1 MTRFRSADRFPL
13 NRRDRMQHLLER
25 GLPAVILVMVAL
37 LQIYLAQT
45 ANLSPW
51 KGGGFGM
58 FGAIDAP
65 DMRVIQAEG
74 LDQNGNLIHLDVY
87 SALDDR
93 TILRIR
99 PLPRQSDLEQMAP
112 QFVAQAVVPTSIQ
125 RQAIYQKLQSDNPD
139 FPAVQDLI
147 QTPDLIPA
155 QDANPLPN
163 LPNHPLSQPLYRLK
177 TVYDPEVPGAIKTLK
192 AIRLQWWRIRFD
204 QAHHR
209 LQSEPLSPVVEA
221 GAWQ

>member
-1 MTRFRSADRFPL
+1 MIRFRPI
-13 NRRDRMQHLLER
+13 NRRIIHQPDRMQHLIER
-25 GLPAVILVMVAL
+25 GLPAAILVMVAL
-37 LQIYLAQT
+37 LQIYLTQT
-45 ANLSPW
+45 AYLSPW

-74 LDQNGNLIHLDVY
+74 LDQDGNLIQLDVY

-93 TILRIR
+93 TILRTR

-112 QFVAQAVVPTSIQ
+112 QFVAQPVVPTSIQ
-125 RQAIYQKLQSDNPD
+125 RQAIYHKLQSDNPD
-139 FPAVQDLI
+139 LPAVQDLMP
-147 QTPDLIPA
+147 TR
-155 QDANPLPN
+155 DANLIPN

-177 TVYDPEVPGAIKTLK
+177 TVYDPEVPGANKTLN

-209 LQSEPLSPVVEA
+209 LWSEPLSPFVES
-221 GAWQ
+221 GTWQ

>member
-1 MTRFRSADRFPL
+1 MTRSRWGDRL
-13 NRRDRMQHLLER
+13 SLEQRDRIQRLIER
-25 GLPAVILVMVAL
+25 GLPAAILVMVAL
-37 LQIYLAQT
+37 LQIYLAHT

-74 LDQNGNLIHLDVY
+74 LDQDGNLIQFDVY

-93 TILRIR
+93 TILRTR

-112 QFVAQAVVPTSIQ
+112 QFVAQPVVPTTIQ
-125 RQAIYQKLQSDNPD
+125 RQAIYQKLQSNNPD
-139 FPAVQDLI
+139 FPAAQDLM
-147 QTPDLIPA
+147 QTKN
-155 QDANPLPN
+155 ANPLPN

-177 TVYDPEVPGAIKTLK
+177 TVYDPEVSGAIKTLK
-192 AIRLQWWRIRFD
+192 AVRLQWWRIRFD

-209 LQSEPLSPVVEA
+209 LWSEPLSSRVEA
-221 GAWQ
+221 GVWQ

>member
-1 MTRFRSADRFPL
+1 MARPRLEARLGSFQ
-13 NRRDRMQHLLER
+13 RDRMQSLIER
-25 GLPAVILVMVAL
+25 GLPAAILVVVAL
-37 LQIYLAQT
+37 LQIYLTQT

-74 LDQNGNLIHLDVY
+74 LDQEGNLIQFDVY

-93 TILRIR
+93 TIRR
-99 PLPRQSDLEQMAP
+99 TRTLPRQSDLEQMAP
-112 QFVAQAVVPTSIQ
+112 QFVGQPVVPTTIQ
-125 RQAIYQKLQSDNPD
+125 RQAIYHKLQSNDPNVS
-139 FPAVQDLI
+139 AVQDVMPNNGS
-147 QTPDLIPA
+147 T
-155 QDANPLPN
+155 PLPN
-163 LPNHPLSQPLYRLK
+163 PLNHPLDQPLYRLK
-177 TVYDPEVPGAIKTLK
+177 TVYDPEVPGAIKNLK

-204 QAHHR
+204 QEHHR
-209 LQSEPLSPVVEA
+209 LWSEPLSSVVEA

>member
-1 MTRFRSADRFPL
+1 MRFRSA
-13 NRRDRMQHLLER
+13 NRGIIYQPDRMQRLIER
-25 GLPAVILVMVAL
+25 GLPAAILVMVAL
-37 LQIYLAQT
+37 LQLYLTHT

-74 LDQNGNLIHLDVY
+74 LDQDGNLIQLDVY

-93 TILRIR
+93 TILRTR
-99 PLPRQSDLEQMAP
+99 PLPRQSDLEQMGP
-112 QFVAQAVVPTSIQ
+112 QFVAQSVVPTTIQ

-139 FPAVQDLI
+139 FPAVQDLM
-147 QTPDLIPA
+147 QTRDV
-155 QDANPLPN
+155 NPLPN

-177 TVYDPEVPGAIKTLK
+177 TVYDPDVPGAVKTLK
-192 AIRLQWWRIRFD
+192 AIRLQWWRVRFD
-204 QAHHR
+204 QVHHR
-209 LQSEPLSPVVEA
+209 LWSEPLSSIVEA
-221 GAWQ
+221 GAW